1 MAPSATTTP
10 MDDLRG
16 SDSSNSVVEVDQ
28 LTFSYP
34 NQESSKP
41 VLHIDAMKLFA
52 DERFFVYGPS
62 GCGKTTLLGLLAGV
76 LEPNSGTV
84 KILGKDMGQM
94 SRSSRDTFRA
104 AHIGYIFQMFNLLPY
119 LSVLDNIL
127 LPTLVN
133 KERKTRVK
141 GSPKEAAI
149 ALAEALGLK
158 ERIHSRSSELSVGQQ
173 QRVAAAR
180 ALIGAPELVIADE
193 PTSALDMD
201 SSQEFMELLFDQC
214 RAVSAA
220 LVFVSHDRRLQTMFD
235 RSLDLS
241 EINQAV
247 TA

>member
-1 MAPSATTTP
+1 MEYLNRVRIADHAHKFP
-10 MDDLRG
+10 G
-16 SDSSNSVVEVDQ
+16 Q
-28 LTFSYP
+28 L
-34 NQESSKP
+34 
-41 VLHIDAMKLFA
+41 
-52 DERFFVYGPS
+52 S
-62 GCGKTTLLGLLAGV
+62 G
-76 LEPNSGTV
+76 
-84 KILGKDMGQM
+84 
-94 SRSSRDTFRA
+94 
-104 AHIGYIFQMFNLLPY
+104 
-119 LSVLDNIL
+119 
-127 LPTLVN
+127 
-133 KERKTRVK
+133 
-141 GSPKEAAI
+141 
-149 ALAEALGLK
+149 
-158 ERIHSRSSELSVGQQ
+158 GQQ